1 MGREVSRL
9 AKSARGKNE
18 MEDERSKSVGIMR
31 LAMRALM
38 GSDRRERSEKATKGG
53 SREREDVTGISLEWF
68 SQTVPMSR
76 DVGFGEKR
84 FCRVKPQ
91 NPLLK

>member
-1 MGREVSRL
+1 MWSRQRTVIKMGREVSRL

-53 SREREDVTGISLEWF
+53 SREREDVTG
-68 SQTVPMSR
+68 Q
-76 DVGFGEKR
+76 
-84 FCRVKPQ
+84 Q
-91 NPLLK
+91 NQPRMVFTDGANVTGRRIW